1 MPGCPCE
8 SECQAGRQALRC
20 NRLRNV
26 AAAAGAADPGP
37 RRRGRL
43 RDFAEPLPCHGH
55 RHKAFRLTP
64 DRANPPHQRLHQTR
78 LTFTARK
85 DISDHLDRVATLMW
99 ISRQAAKFY
108 VTDDVIGDM
117 ADRIARA
124 VQQHQPIDVDA
135 ERRRR
140 R

>member
-1 MPGCPCE
+1 MDI
-8 SECQAGRQALRC
+8 A
-20 NRLRNV
+20 
-26 AAAAGAADPGP
+26 
-37 RRRGRL
+37 
-43 RDFAEPLPCHGH
+43 
-55 RHKAFRLTP
+55 
-64 DRANPPHQRLHQTR
+64 TR
-78 LTFTARK
+78 LLVSPRTVQTHLTNVYTKLGSPSPRDRTFPITARQ

-124 VQQHQPIDVDA
+124 VQQHQPIDLDA